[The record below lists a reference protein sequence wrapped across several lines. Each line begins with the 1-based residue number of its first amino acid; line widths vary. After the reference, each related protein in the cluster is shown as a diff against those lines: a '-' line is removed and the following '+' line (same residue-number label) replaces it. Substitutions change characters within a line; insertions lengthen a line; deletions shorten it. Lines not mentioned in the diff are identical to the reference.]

1 MAQAADYSEV
11 VQQLYVTYFGRPADP
26 VGLGNL
32 EAALAAANAPT
43 GAAGLSAAYS
53 TSSAVRALIDSFA
66 TSSESQALYGSDTLN
81 FVNSIYQT
89 LFNRS
94 ADLGGLLYWANAIDS
109 GGLSRGR
116 AALAMMNSIGPGDIG
131 TLNAKVAVATAF
143 TSALD
148 TTAEILAYS
157 GASASATA
165 RTLLSTVTS
174 TSNPADFQGAITS
187 TIASISGTV
196 DYQALFRNNLA
207 ASLTSHHLDS
217 SGQAAQDVINY
228 LTGKVTNLASYNQ
241 AMSTLDNDVNYV
253 HLASHSPGTY
263 NGSTIANYVAGS
275 ASTADTTPPTITAGP
290 AVASATTVS
299 LTSSETGTAGLYDS
313 GNTLIGASVALTTN
327 VGNTITVAAQG
338 SVTTTSLVVKDAA
351 GNATTSATK
360 VIIGTTGND
369 TINGT
374 AGNDLIFGFG
384 GTDTLAGGAGADT
397 LVGGAGTNTFK
408 FVLGENGTPS
418 ATANFDTI
426 ANYRTGTSTI
436 SFGSGG
442 VLSLGSQVG
451 GAGAG
456 VATVS
461 GSGVLSFNGADTT
474 LAQHLSAAEAAL
486 HTGVGTPT
494 SGATVIWQEGA
505 DAYLFVSDAVAG
517 VGAGDSLVKL
527 TGVTVGVGGLTIVGG
542 YLTAIA

>member
-1 MAQAADYSEV
+1 MATANAYETV
-11 VQQLYVTYFGRPADP
+11 VQQLYVTYFGRPAD
-26 VGLGNL
+26 VFGLSNF

-43 GAAGLSAAYS
+43 DIAGLFGAYHTNPAVKGLIDTLGSSAESTALNGTSALTFVTAVYENLFNRVPAAQELLYWSKRIDYGVSTTNDVALSILSAAS
-53 TSSAVRALIDSFA
+53 THDRSIIDAKVTIA
-66 TSSESQALYGSDTLN
+66 TSFT
-81 FVNSIYQT
+81 
-89 LFNRS
+89 
-94 ADLGGLLYWANAIDS
+94 AN
-109 GGLSRGR
+109 
-116 AALAMMNSIGPGDIG
+116 
-131 TLNAKVAVATAF
+131 
-143 TSALD
+143 LD
-148 TTAEILAYS
+148 TGTEITAYS
-157 GASASATA
+157 GAAAAASA
-165 RTLLSTVTS
+165 RSLLSMVTS
-174 TSNPADFQGAITS
+174 ATTLADFQGTITA
-187 TIASISGTV
+187 TIASITGTV
-196 DYQALFRNNLA
+196 DYQAQYRDKLA

-228 LTGKVTNLASYNQ
+228 LAGKVTDQASYNQ
-241 AMSTLDNDVNYV
+241 AMTTLDNDATYV

-263 NGSTIANYVAGS
+263 NAGTIGNFVGGS
-275 ASTADTTPPTITAGP
+275 ANTGDTTPPTITAGP
-290 AVASATTVS
+290 AVASATTIS
-299 LTSSETGTAGLYDS
+299 LTSNESGTAGLYDGS
-313 GNTLIGASVALTTN
+313 NTLVGTAATLTAN

-338 SVTTTSLVVKDAA
+338 SVTTTSLIVKDAA
-351 GNATTSATK
+351 NNATTSATK
-360 VIIGTTGND
+360 VILGTTGND
-369 TINGT
+369 TITGT

-436 SFGSGG
+436 SFGFGN
-442 VLSLGSQVG
+442 LSLGTQVG

-461 GSGVLSFNGADTT
+461 GTGVLAFNGADTT
-474 LAQHLSAAEAAL
+474 LAQHLTAAEAAL
-486 HTGVGTPT
+486 HTGVGNPT

-505 DAYLFVSDAVAG
+505 DAYVFVSDAVAG

-527 TGVTVGVGGLTIVGG
+527 TGVTVAGGGLTFVGG